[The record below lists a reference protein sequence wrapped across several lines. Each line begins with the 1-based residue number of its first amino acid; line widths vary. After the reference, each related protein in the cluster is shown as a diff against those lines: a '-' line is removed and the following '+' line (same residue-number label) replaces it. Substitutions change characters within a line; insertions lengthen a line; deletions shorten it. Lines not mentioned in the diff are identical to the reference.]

1 MNRDPRLTPA
11 RPDLAAAHL
20 RGEIEAA
27 RYVTGRRMHVRVGV
41 ADLRREPSASAT
53 LDTQALYG
61 EEVMLYDQRDGWAWV
76 QLVGDD
82 YVGYLAADALAT
94 GPGKAT
100 HRIFV
105 NRGFIYSA
113 ADIKSPVLAALPFG
127 ARVNVEDEEGAFARL
142 TEGGFVFAPHL
153 KRPSEEKPKDFM
165 AVAEGFLGSPY
176 LWGGKSSLGID
187 CSGLVQI
194 VLAAA
199 GIAAPR
205 DTDLQEHALGAALPV
220 EEKLEDLRRG
230 DLVFWKGHVGMLRDA
245 QTLLHANAHHMA
257 VSSEP
262 LAEVR
267 DRVRQSGGG
276 EITSIRRL

>member
-27 RYVTGRRMHVRVGV
+27 RYVTGRPMHVRVGI
-41 ADLRREPSASAT
+41 ADLRREPSASAR

-61 EEVMLYDQRDGWAWV
+61 EEVMLYDRRDGWAWV

-82 YVGYLAADALAT
+82 YVGYLAADGLAA
-94 GPGKAT
+94 GPSKTT
-100 HRIFV
+100 HRIFA
-105 NRGFIYSA
+105 NRSFVYSA
-113 ADIKSPVLAALPFG
+113 ADIKAPVLAALPFG

-142 TEGGFVFAPHL
+142 AEGGFVFAPHL
-153 KRPSEEKPKDFM
+153 KQPCEEKPNDFV

-194 VLAAA
+194 ALAATGA
-199 GIAAPR
+199 TARR
-205 DTDLQEHALGAALPV
+205 DTDLQERALGIALPV
-220 EEKLEDLRRG
+220 RDKLEDLRRG

-262 LAEVR
+262 LARVR